1 MGISPF
7 NSFYNEGPTSAT
19 FIVEVDGKIL
29 GSFREVKGLGGK
41 VEIFEVTEGGE
52 NGFVHKLPGRFTF
65 DDVTLRRGMTFDNG
79 LYNWFNEASGSRF
92 ELGSKRGKATLAR
105 QNVAITLMSAK
116 GKRLRTWILTDAIPV
131 SWKGPDLSI
140 ETDEFLVEEITLAHH
155 GLVSSNMGVPAGSSK
170 KPSIKAKKK
179 VAAPKKKK

>member
-1 MGISPF
+1 MAISPF

-19 FIVEVDGKIL
+19 FIVEIDGKIL

-41 VEIFEVTEGGE
+41 VEIFEVNEGGE

-92 ELGSKRGKATLAR
+92 ELGSKMGKATLAR
-105 QNVAITLMSAK
+105 QNVAITLLSAK
-116 GKRLRTWILTDAIPV
+116 GKRLRQWILTDAIPV
-131 SWKGPDLSI
+131 SWKGPELSI

-155 GLVSSNMGVPAGSSK
+155 GLVSSNAGLPAGPSK
-170 KPSIKAKKK
+170 KPSIKALKKA
-179 VAAPKKKK
+179 AAPKKKK

>member
-1 MGISPF
+1 MGASPF

-29 GSFREVKGLGGK
+29 GSFREVRGLGGK
-41 VEIFEVTEGGE
+41 VEIFEVKEGGE

-65 DDVTLRRGMTFDNG
+65 DDVTLKRGMTFDNG

-105 QNVAITLMSAK
+105 HDVAITLMSAK
-116 GKRLRTWILTDAIPV
+116 GKRLRTWVLSDAIPI
-131 SWKGPDLSI
+131 SWKGPELSI

-155 GLVSSNMGVPAGSSK
+155 GLISSDKGAPAGSSK
-170 KPSIKAKKK
+170 KPSIKALKKA
-179 VAAPKKKK
+179 VTPKKGK